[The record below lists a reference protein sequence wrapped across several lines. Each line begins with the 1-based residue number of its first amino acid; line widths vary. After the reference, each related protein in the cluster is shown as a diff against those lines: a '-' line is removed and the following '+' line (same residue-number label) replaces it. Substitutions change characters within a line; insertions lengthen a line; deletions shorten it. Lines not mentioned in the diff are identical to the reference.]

1 MTSSHPPNSEP
12 LDLRET
18 AKGIAL
24 RAGILSVVSLVA
36 GAWLFSLAAKAAS
49 GAVKVLTGLVLL
61 GIGGAVAT
69 WQVKKVQ
76 RHLGGDREHAQLP

>member
-1 MTSSHPPNSEP
+1 MTTHETSQP

-18 AKGIAL
+18 AKGIAV

-49 GAVKVLTGLVLL
+49 SAVKVLVGLVLL

-69 WQVKKVQ
+69 WEVKKVQ
-76 RHLGGDREHAQLP
+76 RHLAGHGEQARLH